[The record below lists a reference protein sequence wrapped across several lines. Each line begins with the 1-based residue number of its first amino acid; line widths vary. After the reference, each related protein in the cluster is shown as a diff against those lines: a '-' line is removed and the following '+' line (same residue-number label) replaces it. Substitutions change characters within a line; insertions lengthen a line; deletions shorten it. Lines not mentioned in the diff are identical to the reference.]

1 MHSQTPATRTL
12 LQASLLLVI
21 GAASLPAQA
30 QIVNVSSLAG
40 KAVKDGL
47 SGSANLSLNY
57 QQGNT
62 QLVLAAVGATAFYRF
77 CGNTFLLTADG
88 AYGLNGPPGEWKEDP
103 FRERT
108 FEHLRY
114 RRDMVDKV
122 SWEAFVQHEY
132 DRWRRLRLRALFG
145 TGPRFDL
152 ELSKDSHLAVG
163 VAYMAQLE
171 ELLEPQGADP
181 VGTHLEHR
189 LSSYVSLSYR
199 INERSAISGSGYL
212 QPRLDA
218 FGDLRA
224 LLDLALVVGITD
236 SLGLKVTYTVSYDS
250 APPATVIGT
259 EHKTTTGFTYAF

>member
-1 MHSQTPATRTL
+1 MHLQPRLSCPRLWTL
-12 LQASLLLVI
+12 VLLVGL
-21 GAASLPAQA
+21 GAPGLCQA

-47 SGSANLSLNY
+47 SGSATLSVNY

-62 QLVLAAVGATAFYRF
+62 QLMLAAVGATAFYRF

-88 AYGLNGPPGEWKEDP
+88 AYGLNGPPGEWKSDP

-114 RRDMVDKV
+114 RRDVTEKV
-122 SWEAFVQHEY
+122 SWEGFVQHEY
-132 DRWRRLRLRALFG
+132 DRWRRLQLRALAG

-152 ELSKDSHLAVG
+152 DLSKDSHLAIG

-171 ELLEPQGADP
+171 ELLEPIDADP
-181 VGTHLEHR
+181 VGSHLEHR
-189 LSSYVSLSYR
+189 LSSYVSLSYKF
-199 INERSAISGSGYL
+199 NDRSAISGSGYF

-218 FGDLRA
+218 FSDLRA

-236 SLGLKVTYTVSYDS
+236 QLGLTVTYLQSYDS